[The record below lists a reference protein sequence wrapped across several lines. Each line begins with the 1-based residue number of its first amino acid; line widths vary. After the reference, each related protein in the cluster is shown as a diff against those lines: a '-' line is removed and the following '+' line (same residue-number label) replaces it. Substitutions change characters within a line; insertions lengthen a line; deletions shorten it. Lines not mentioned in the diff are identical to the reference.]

1 MGGGRHS
8 NISVLE
14 ALNMMKIKDWSYVDE
29 ARRGDHIWYIS
40 DVSKFKSHYPEWDY
54 KYNLWAIMED
64 LMG

>member
-1 MGGGRHS
+1 MGGGRHA
-8 NISVLE
+8 NVSVLE
-14 ALNMMKIKDWSYVDE
+14 AMNMMKLKNWEYVD
-29 ARRGDHIWYIS
+29 APRKGDHLWYIS